1 LRTDA
6 WDFGLISPGTEL
18 RHRYTIRNDSASI
31 WTIKHVTPS
40 CSCTVGQVTAR
51 AVKPGQTTSLEV
63 AYRAGKQDGP
73 VYEAVM
79 VEFAEPAAPY
89 FNLVMRGEIRGL
101 LSPSPSRVD
110 FGRVS
115 ASARSSRSIQLRNFS
130 DQDLTIT
137 KIQAPDWLRVEL
149 EPAQSSEASKRPHQ
163 TWKITAHADVNKF
176 RAGAE
181 APILVVHT
189 NAMKIEPVMIS
200 VNLEIRAP
208 LEVAPN
214 GLDFRIVPAG
224 TARQQAL
231 MLDISP
237 ELGDL
242 SEKDLVLTHNL
253 GPELQMQVFKMAG
266 NRFRLI
272 GVFLPKRSIGVR
284 QGELEIT
291 LRGKTVPALRVPLS
305 AVVP

>member
-18 RHRYTIRNDSASI
+18 HHRYTIRNDSTLT
-31 WTIKHVTPS
+31 WTTKHVTPS
-40 CSCTVGQVTAR
+40 CSCTVGEFTAR
-51 AVKPGQTTSLEV
+51 MVKPGQATSLEV
-63 AYRAGKQDGP
+63 AYRAGKQDGS

-79 VEFAEPAAPY
+79 VEFAEPAAPF
-89 FNLVMRGEIRGL
+89 FNLVMRGEIRSHV
-101 LSPSPSRVD
+101 SPSPSRVD

-115 ASARSSRSIQLRNFS
+115 AGARLSRSIQLRNYS
-130 DQDLTIT
+130 DQDVTIT
-137 KIQAPDWLRVEL
+137 KIQAPDWLHVEF
-149 EPAQSSEASKRPHQ
+149 EPAQSSEASKRPRQ
-163 TWKITAHADVNKF
+163 TWKITIHADVSMF
-176 RAGAE
+176 RTGPE
-181 APILVVHT
+181 AVTLVVHT
-189 NAMKIEPVMIS
+189 NAANIAPVVIP

-208 LEVAPN
+208 LEVAPS

-231 MLDISP
+231 LLDISP
-237 ELGDL
+237 EFGEL

-253 GPELQMQVFKMAG
+253 GPELKMQVFKMTG

-272 GVFLPKRSIGVR
+272 GVFLPKGSTGVR

-291 LRGKTVPALRVPLS
+291 VRGKMVPALRVPIS